1 MRRRIRLTGRR
12 QLPKSTVTA
21 QMVEVGDDTIVT
33 LVPKNHDVFAVFP
46 NDARVSLKLFADK
59 RIEILDFGTI
69 GKLASSQKLKSKN
82 FVAPSC
88 QLRITDSGQKQKG
101 LLLGSTD
108 PWTLMAEDPQQEAAS
123 KGIVEFLADKT
134 APQTWKL
141 EIRED
146 DYPLVRVDE
155 RIPSASMWA
164 KTDPTFV
171 AIALPVIVSRVFEKI
186 LHEDFPDGMP
196 WANDWLAWAET
207 VAPGLLP
214 LRNPDDHNEMSDA
227 IERLVDSFCQ
237 RHELADTLLNEFK
250 GTASND

>member
-21 QMVEVGDDTIVT
+21 QMIEVGDDTIVT
-33 LVPKNHDVFAVFP
+33 LLPKKKDAFSAFP

-59 RIEILDFGTI
+59 RIEILDFGTV
-69 GKLASSQKLKSKN
+69 GKLASSQKLQSKN
-82 FVAPSC
+82 FIAPSC

-108 PWTLMAEDPQQEAAS
+108 PWTLMSDDPEQEAAS

-164 KTDPTFV
+164 KTDPVFV
-171 AIALPVIVSRVFEKI
+171 ATALPVIVSRVFEKI

-196 WANDWLAWAET
+196 WANDWLAWADS

-214 LRNPDDHNEMSDA
+214 LKNPEDQSELSDA

-237 RHELADTLLNEFK
+237 RHELAEALLRELK
-250 GTASND
+250 GAAPND